1 MKKFKRIIAITLSV
15 LLLITSIPSTALTAF
30 AAAADDS
37 NIVLGSNGKITRA
50 EWLHNL
56 VYVFE
61 MVVEEEALPDNY
73 YSDLDESHKYYEDI
87 LLAVEFGVVDVEAGG
102 TLRPDD
108 AVTREFAASTL
119 NFCLGYQLDEGA
131 EYTFAD
137 YGDCLD
143 PDSAQ
148 VAVDR
153 NWFALISGNFSPGTL
168 VTESEVEFMLDDAL
182 EILGKTVVDATY
194 TSTFEFEDDIIVI
207 PDGTEV
213 TEDGNGTVHITNCSQ
228 TINSGDRFAVYYNGI
243 PSVYTADTVSIEN
256 SVTTITTTKVE
267 SDDAFVSVDAQ
278 GVADAEAMEITPVEG
293 VDVSFEEDNSGI
305 STFSTKKL
313 KSIKAK
319 TELELFPGVT
329 ADVSVKIKSPEIE
342 YSVSSSYAYVLLQGD
357 TEISYSIEAN
367 LVEMAF
373 GNKAIELFNVSV
385 LGIGNFTVSVEFE
398 LSGAASGE
406 VEGYLVAGIECTK
419 GGKLRAI
426 KSFQQKQYSSN
437 VEATASVGLKV
448 TLGITKMPVISA
460 YIYAEAGVKANLKST
475 TYKDDK
481 EPHKCVHFAA
491 YLYVKYGASASAK
504 FGGWKTSLS
513 VNYDIF
519 NDKNSPVKI
528 VHHYE
533 NGVLVPSCTR
543 GTDYSNFFTK
553 ASSRWG
559 GSGWISANGAYG
571 LNADGTYFALYD
583 YTLNENNEATI
594 TEYNG
599 NSWSVYIPK
608 EIDGYTVVSV
618 GSGSFQG
625 KDVKKVVIPNSV
637 TTIDTLAFKNCYY
650 LTNITLPNSI
660 TTLNTGTFL
669 NCQSLCDISIP
680 DSVTSINSWVF
691 YNCDSLN
698 EVALPNNLTSL
709 GGGAFYDC
717 NGLKKVY
724 IPKSLSSV
732 STSTYT
738 TLGIYTY
745 KGAFHNCNN
754 LVDIEFE
761 AGRTEIPSNMFF
773 GCDGLIT
780 IDIPN
785 TVTSIGSS
793 AFWNCTNM
801 TDVIFPDTITNIS
814 SWAFYNCDSLEK
826 AIFPNSLLTLGG
838 GAFYDCDCLR
848 KVYIP
853 KSLNTVSTATNINQS
868 IYSYKGAFHD
878 CSNLTDVDFE
888 KGRTE
893 ILDNMFY
900 GCDGLKSI
908 VIPETVT
915 KIGEEAF
922 MNCIALESITI
933 PEKVV
938 TIQEYAFSNCN
949 SMSRVELHNGVSAI
963 GAYAFNMCSAL
974 ESIDIPESVVSIGKN
989 SFENCTSL
997 KNATLPDGWTELPT
1011 RMFANC
1017 SSLQTI
1023 TLPSSLTT
1031 INIGAF
1037 YECGSLCVSFENLKD
1052 LKIIDAQAFY
1062 GCSSIT
1068 EVILSNKVSTIEQ
1081 SAFEG
1086 CSSLNKVFLP
1096 QSTKTLGYSA
1106 FMDCERLSEVTL
1118 ADYGITAINSSTFKN
1133 CPSLASIVL
1142 PKGLTSIGSQAFM
1155 NDIALV
1161 NVTIPE
1167 SVTSIDSTAFS
1178 YPAKTTVYG
1187 KSGSYAETFANDGGF
1202 TFKDNSIPVE
1212 GILLKGSG
1220 DNIIIDRYETYRA
1233 EFEVYPEDANDVIT
1247 LTANNSNVTI
1257 NGHDI
1262 YARYAGD
1269 TVITATSTSGL
1280 TYQFNVHI
1288 RSIKGIEVITN
1299 PTKTTYIMGEEF
1311 DKTGMVVKVNYY
1323 DGSSKIVDDYT
1334 ISGFDSSVEGTNTVT
1349 VKWMSS
1355 TSQILTTYSTTFTVN
1370 IVDPTPKL
1378 TGIFIETLPNKLNF
1392 ELREKLDTTGLVV
1405 KGTYTDNS
1413 SKEITDYTVSGYNA
1427 LKSGSQTITVT
1438 YGDYTATFTVS
1449 VGAVKTL
1456 SAVSVAQ
1463 APAKTEYYIGDA
1475 LSTAGLQLTLTYS
1488 DNSTTTVSSGFT
1500 TSGFDSASAGTKTI
1514 TVSYEGISTT
1524 FTVKVKTP
1532 SIVISEAEK
1541 SLLVDEIVTLTAAT
1555 DPTGQTITWISS
1567 NNSVATVSNGVVT
1580 AKSEGSAVITARFIY
1595 NGINYEK
1602 NCTISVT
1609 EPEATLTTIDIVS
1622 EPSKTIYYIGD
1633 NLVTSGLQ
1641 VKLTYSDSTTDTITT
1656 GYSVTGFTSATAGT
1670 KTVTV
1675 SYGGLTDTFTV
1686 TVKTPSITLSSN
1698 AETITV
1704 GEDVTLSATTL
1715 PSGQSVVWTSS
1726 SDSIA
1731 TVNNGTVVAE
1741 GAGTAVITAKFTYNG
1756 VVYSATCSITVE
1768 SIPVTLTSISVNT
1781 QPSKTVYEIGES
1793 LDTTGLVLKLTYS
1806 DDSTDTVTSGFT
1818 TSGFSSATAGT
1829 KTVTVQYGG
1838 LTTSFIVTVNAALA
1852 PEDAPQLIMG
1862 SSETMAGKEV
1872 VVTLSVKNNPG
1883 IAGLAVSLKYDESVL
1898 TLKDTENGG
1907 LFSGFTA
1914 AKNFAWDES
1923 EDVTDDGV
1931 LATFV
1936 FMVAEDAPAG
1946 DYNIEVLVRSCT
1958 NENLDDVA
1966 LLTTNGTIS
1975 VIDFVYGD
1983 SNGDQKIDMK
1993 DVVLLRKYITNF
2005 DYDTNTSSV
2014 NVELGADA
2022 NGDNKI
2028 DMKDVVILRKYITNY
2043 DYDTESS
2050 TVVLGPQ

>member
-1 MKKFKRIIAITLSV
+1 MRQFKRLIAMLLSV
-15 LLLITSIPSTALTAF
+15 LLLLTSIPSTALTAF

-137 YGDCLD
+137 YADCLD

-153 NWFALISGNFSPGTL
+153 NWFVLISGNFSPATL

-207 PDGTEV
+207 PDGTEAI
-213 TEDGNGTVHITNCSQ
+213 EDENGTVHITNCSQ
-228 TINSGDRFAVYYNGI
+228 TINPGDRFAVYYNGI
-243 PSVYTADTVSIEN
+243 PSVYTADTISTEN

-293 VDVSFEEDNSGI
+293 VDVSFEEDNSGV

-437 VEATASVGLKV
+437 VEATASVGLKI

-571 LNADGTYFALYD
+571 LNADGTYFALYN
-583 YTLNENNEATI
+583 YTLDDKNEATI
-594 TEYNG
+594 TKYNG

-608 EIDGYTVVSV
+608 EIDGYTVVAIGNKAFQNKDARNIIIPETVSFIDSYAF
-618 GSGSFQG
+618 SGCYNLR
-625 KDVKKVVIPNSV
+625 KIEIPYLV
-637 TTIDTLAFKNCYY
+637 TTISSCAFQNCSSLESVIIPEAVTTIYRY
-650 LTNITLPNSI
+650 AFDYCTSLRSIELPKSL
-660 TTLNTGTFL
+660 TTL
-669 NCQSLCDISIP
+669 
-680 DSVTSINSWVF
+680 
-691 YNCDSLN
+691 YNGAFRYCDSL
-698 EVALPNNLTSL
+698 T
-709 GGGAFYDC
+709 D
-717 NGLKKVY
+717 VY
-724 IPKSLSSV
+724 IPKNVTIESSISNDGPFIWCSNIKNV
-732 STSTYT
+732 VFEDGITS
-738 TLGIYTY
+738 
-745 KGAFHNCNN
+745 
-754 LVDIEFE
+754 
-761 AGRTEIPSNMFF
+761 IPSELFSY
-773 GCDGLIT
+773 CDGIES
-780 IDIPN
+780 IAIPN
-785 TVTSIGSS
+785 TVTSIGGY
-793 AFWNCTNM
+793 AFYKCTNLE
-801 TDVIFPDTITNIS
+801 TVAIPNTVTTIGGYAFAECTNIKEIVLP
-814 SWAFYNCDSLEK
+814 DSLTTIGIY
-826 AIFPNSLLTLGG
+826 AFNSCTNLKKINL
-838 GAFYDCDCLR
+838 
-848 KVYIP
+848 P
-853 KSLNTVSTATNINQS
+853 KSLTTLN
-868 IYSYKGAFHD
+868 YGAFRECD
-878 CSNLTDVDFE
+878 SITEIFIPKNLTINSSLVELGPFDS
-888 KGRTE
+888 
-893 ILDNMFY
+893 
-900 GCDGLKSI
+900 CDGLKTVVFEDGI
-908 VIPETVT
+908 TTIPNNLFAYCDGIECITIPNTVT
-915 KIGEEAF
+915 KINGHAF
-922 MNCIALESITI
+922 YCCDNLKSVTI
-933 PEKVV
+933 PNSV
-938 TIQEYAFSNCN
+938 TS
-949 SMSRVELHNGVSAI
+949 I
-963 GAYAFNMCSAL
+963 GAYAFAQCQNL
-974 ESIDIPESVVSIGKN
+974 EDIVLPESVN
-989 SFENCTSL
+989 SLGMYAFNKCVSL
-997 KNATLPDGWTELPT
+997 KK
-1011 RMFANC
+1011 
-1017 SSLQTI
+1017 
-1023 TLPSSLTT
+1023 
-1031 INIGAF
+1031 INIPNGVA
-1037 YECGSLCVSFENLKD
+1037 
-1052 LKIIDAQAFY
+1052 IIPRNTF
-1062 GCSSIT
+1062 S
-1068 EVILSNKVSTIEQ
+1068 
-1081 SAFEG
+1081 G
-1086 CSSLNKVFLP
+1086 CSSLTDVKLSENIHTIESYAFSECSSLESISLPKKLTEIEAGVFQDCTTLKKIELP
-1096 QSTKTLGYSA
+1096 SSIRTMDSYV
-1106 FMDCERLSEVTL
+1106 FMGCDLLSEVIIP
-1118 ADYGITAINSSTFKN
+1118 DYSIKAIQTATFKD
-1133 CPSLASIVL
+1133 CPSLVSIVL
-1142 PKGLTSIGSQAFM
+1142 PKGLTTIGSQAFM
-1155 NDIALV
+1155 NGTSLV

-1178 YPAKTTVYG
+1178 YPAKTTIYG
-1187 KSGSYAETFANDGGF
+1187 RPQSYAETFANEGGF
-1202 TFKDNSIPVE
+1202 TFKDSSIPVE
-1212 GILLKGSG
+1212 GIILKDGVENVTLDVG
-1220 DNIIIDRYETYRA
+1220 ETYRA

-1257 NGHDI
+1257 NGHDV

-1269 TVITATSTSGL
+1269 TVITATSSSGL
-1280 TYQFNVHI
+1280 TYQFSVHI

-1311 DKTGMVVKVNYY
+1311 DKTGMVVQVNYY

-1413 SKEITDYTVSGYNA
+1413 TKEITDYTVSGYNA

-1541 SLLVDEIVTLTAAT
+1541 SLLVDEIVTLTATT

-1580 AKSEGSAVITARFIY
+1580 AKSEGSAVITARFTY

-1602 NCTISVT
+1602 NCIISAT
-1609 EPEATLTTIDIVS
+1609 EPEATLTAIDIVS
-1622 EPSKTIYYIGD
+1622 EPSKTVYYIGD

-1641 VKLTYSDSTTDTITT
+1641 VKLTYSDSTTDTITS

-1670 KTVTV
+1670 NTITV

-1698 AETITV
+1698 DETLTV

-1715 PSGQSVVWTSS
+1715 PSGQSAVWNSS
-1726 SDSIA
+1726 SNSVA
-1731 TVNNGTVVAE
+1731 TVNNGTVVAQS
-1741 GAGTAVITAKFTYNG
+1741 AGTAVITAKFTYNG

-1818 TSGFSSATAGT
+1818 TSGFSSATVGT

-1838 LTTSFIVTVNAALA
+1838 LTTSFTVTVNAALA

-1862 SSETMAGKEV
+1862 SAESVAGNEV
-1872 VVTLSVKNNPG
+1872 TVTLSVKNNPG
-1883 IAGLAVSLKYDESVL
+1883 IAGLAISLKYDPNVL
-1898 TLKDTENGG
+1898 TLKEVKRGN
-1907 LFSGFTA
+1907 LFSGFSA
-1914 AKNFAWDES
+1914 GNNYAWDEIS
-1923 EDVTDDGV
+1923 NITADGILATYTFTIADNAAEGDYAIDIIMRSCINEDLEDV
-1931 LATFV
+1931 
-1936 FMVAEDAPAG
+1936 MV
-1946 DYNIEVLVRSCT
+1946 
-1958 NENLDDVA
+1958 
-1966 LLTTNGTIS
+1966 LTTSGNVS

-1983 SNGDQKIDMK
+1983 ANGDRIVDMKDVVLLRKYITDFDYDTNASSVNVGIGADANDDGIIDMK
-1993 DVVLLRKYITNF
+1993 DVVLLRKYIVNF
-2005 DYDTNTSSV
+2005 DYDTGSSS
-2014 NVELGADA
+2014 
-2022 NGDNKI
+2022 I
-2028 DMKDVVILRKYITNY
+2028 
-2043 DYDTESS
+2043 
-2050 TVVLGPQ
+2050 VLGPQ

>member
-1 MKKFKRIIAITLSV
+1 MRCLKRVVA
-15 LLLITSIPSTALTAF
+15 LLLSILLLVTTIPATALTAF

-102 TLRPDD
+102 TLQPDD

-137 YGDCLD
+137 YADCLD

-153 NWFALISGNFSPGTL
+153 NWFALISGNFSPATL

-207 PDGTEV
+207 PDGTDAI
-213 TEDGNGTVHITNCSQ
+213 EDENGTVHITNCSQ

-243 PSVYTADTVSIEN
+243 PSVYTADTVSTEN

-267 SDDAFVSVDAQ
+267 SDDAFVLVDAQ
-278 GVADAEAMEITPVEG
+278 GVADAEVMEIAPVEG

-357 TEISYSIEAN
+357 TEISYSVEAN

-373 GNKAIELFNVSV
+373 GDKAIELFTVSV

-398 LSGAASGE
+398 LSGSASGE
-406 VEGYLVAGIECTK
+406 VEGYLVAGLECTK

-437 VEATASVGLKV
+437 VEASASVGLKV
-448 TLGITKMPVISA
+448 TFGITKMPVISA
-460 YIYAEAGVKANLKST
+460 YIYAEAGVKANLKAT

-519 NDKNSPVKI
+519 NEKNSPVKI

-543 GTDYSNFFTK
+543 GTDYTNFFTK

-571 LNADGTYFALYD
+571 LNADGTYFALYN
-583 YTLNENNEATI
+583 YTLNDKNEATI
-594 TEYNG
+594 TKYNG

-608 EIDGYTVVSV
+608 EIDGYTVVAI
-618 GSGSFQG
+618 GNKAFQY
-625 KDVKKVVIPNSV
+625 KDAKSIIIPETVSYIDSYAFSECYNLREIEIPYLVTTINSNTFANCASLEKVTIPETVTTIYRYAFDYCTSLRTVELPKSLTTLYNGAFRYCDSLTDVYIPKNVTIESSISNDGPFIWCSNIKNVVFADGMTSIPSKLFSYCDGIKSINIPSTVTNIESYAFYKCSELETVIIPNSV
-637 TTIDTLAFKNCYY
+637 TTIGAYAFAECTSIKEIELPESVTTIGIYAFDSC
-650 LTNITLPNSI
+650 TNLKKINLPKSL
-660 TTLNTGTFL
+660 TTLNYGAFRE
-669 NCQSLCDISIP
+669 CDSITEIFIP
-680 DSVTSINSWVF
+680 KNLTINS
-691 YNCDSLN
+691 
-698 EVALPNNLTSL
+698 
-709 GGGAFYDC
+709 
-717 NGLKKVY
+717 
-724 IPKSLSSV
+724 SLSE
-732 STSTYT
+732 
-738 TLGIYTY
+738 LG
-745 KGAFHNCNN
+745 
-754 LVDIEFE
+754 
-761 AGRTEIPSNMFF
+761 P
-773 GCDGLIT
+773 
-780 IDIPN
+780 
-785 TVTSIGSS
+785 
-793 AFWNCTNM
+793 
-801 TDVIFPDTITNIS
+801 
-814 SWAFYNCDSLEK
+814 FYL
-826 AIFPNSLLTLGG
+826 
-838 GAFYDCDCLR
+838 
-848 KVYIP
+848 
-853 KSLNTVSTATNINQS
+853 
-868 IYSYKGAFHD
+868 
-878 CSNLTDVDFE
+878 
-888 KGRTE
+888 
-893 ILDNMFY
+893 
-900 GCDGLKSI
+900 CDGLKTVVFEEGI
-908 VIPETVT
+908 TTIPNNLFAYCNG
-915 KIGEEAF
+915 I
-922 MNCIALESITI
+922 ESITI
-933 PEKVV
+933 PNTVSKINGHAFYCCDNLKTV
-938 TIQEYAFSNCN
+938 TIPN
-949 SMSRVELHNGVSAI
+949 SVTSI
-963 GAYAFNMCSAL
+963 GAYAFAQCESL
-974 ESIDIPESVVSIGKN
+974 ENIVLPESVNTLGMYAFNKCI
-989 SFENCTSL
+989 SL
-997 KNATLPDGWTELPT
+997 KK
-1011 RMFANC
+1011 
-1017 SSLQTI
+1017 
-1023 TLPSSLTT
+1023 
-1031 INIGAF
+1031 INIPNG
-1037 YECGSLCVSFENLKD
+1037 V
-1052 LKIIDAQAFY
+1052 
-1062 GCSSIT
+1062 T
-1068 EVILSNKVSTIEQ
+1068 VIPRNIFS
-1081 SAFEG
+1081 G
-1086 CSSLNKVFLP
+1086 CSSLSEVKLSENIQTIESYAFSECSSLESISLPKKISEIEAGVFQDCTALKKIELP
-1096 QSTKTLGYSA
+1096 TSIKTMDSYV
-1106 FMDCERLSEVTL
+1106 FMGCDLLSEVIIP
-1118 ADYGITAINSSTFKN
+1118 DYSIKTIQTGTFKD
-1133 CPSLASIVL
+1133 CPSLVSIVL
-1142 PKGLTSIGSQAFM
+1142 PKGLTTIGSQAFM
-1155 NDIALV
+1155 NDTSLV

-1178 YPAKTTVYG
+1178 YPAKTTIQG
-1187 KSGSYAETFANDGGF
+1187 RPQSYAETFANNGGF

-1212 GILLKGSG
+1212 GIILKDGVENVTLDVG
-1220 DNIIIDRYETYRA
+1220 ETYRA
-1233 EFEVYPEDANDVIT
+1233 EFEVYPEDANDVIV

-1257 NGHDI
+1257 NGHDV

-1269 TVITATSTSGL
+1269 TMITATSTSGL

-1288 RSIKGIEVITN
+1288 RN
-1299 PTKTTYIMGEEF
+1299 PKNIQVTKAPDKTAYLLGEEF
-1311 DKTGMVVKVNYY
+1311 DKTGMVVQVNYH

-1334 ISGFDSSVEGTNTVT
+1334 ISGFDSSVEGTNTIT
-1349 VKWMSS
+1349 VKWSS
-1355 TSQILTTYSTTFTVN
+1355 QNYSTYSTTFNVN
-1370 IVDPTPKL
+1370 IVDTTPKL

-1405 KGTYTDNS
+1405 KGSYTDNS
-1413 SKEITDYTVSGYNA
+1413 TKEITDYTVSGYNA
-1427 LKSGSQTITVT
+1427 IKTGSQTITVT

-1449 VGAVKTL
+1449 VGTVKTL

-1463 APAKTEYYIGDA
+1463 TPTKTEYYIGDT

-1488 DNSTTTVSSGFT
+1488 DNSSTTVSSGFT
-1500 TSGFDSASAGTKTI
+1500 TSGFDSSTVGTNTI
-1514 TVSYEGISTT
+1514 TVSYEDVSTT
-1524 FTVKVKTP
+1524 FSVKVKTP
-1532 SIVISEAEK
+1532 SIVISETEK
-1541 SLLVDEIVTLTAAT
+1541 SLLVDETVTLTAT
-1555 DPTGQTITWISS
+1555 TNPTGQTITWISS
-1567 NNSVATVSNGVVT
+1567 NDSVATVSNGVVT
-1580 AKSEGSAVITARFIY
+1580 AKSEGSAVITARFTY

-1609 EPEATLTTIDIVS
+1609 EPEATLTAIDILN
-1622 EPSKTIYYIGD
+1622 EPSKTVYYIGD

-1641 VKLTYSDSTTDTITT
+1641 VKLMYSDSTTDTITT

-1686 TVKTPSITLSSN
+1686 TVKTPIITLSSN
-1698 AETITV
+1698 AETLTV
-1704 GEDVTLSATTL
+1704 GEDVILSATTL
-1715 PSGQSVVWTSS
+1715 PSGQSIVWTSS
-1726 SDSIA
+1726 SDSVA
-1731 TVNNGTVVAE
+1731 TVNNGTVVAK
-1741 GAGTAVITAKFTYNG
+1741 GAGTTVIAAKFTYNG

-1781 QPSKTVYEIGES
+1781 HPLKTVYEIGEP

-1838 LTTSFIVTVNAALA
+1838 LTTSFIVTVNEALA
-1852 PEDAPQLIMG
+1852 PEDAPQLIM
-1862 SSETMAGKEV
+1862 SSFETLAGKEV
-1872 VVTLSVKNNPG
+1872 VLTLSVKNNSG

-1923 EDVTDDGV
+1923 EDVAVDGV
-1931 LATFV
+1931 LATFTFV
-1936 FMVAEDAPAG
+1936 VAEDASAG
-1946 DYNIEVLVRSCT
+1946 EYNIQVLVRSCT
-1958 NENLDDVA
+1958 NENLDDVE
-1966 LLTTNGTIS
+1966 LLTTNGIVS
-1975 VIDFVYGD
+1975 VIDFMYGD